1 MINLKDKKERKK
13 LIRRIVS
20 LTMALLMVLSVIAS
34 AVTSVTRVY
43 AVSPEAVEK
52 QELEK
57 LELMTTSLYARQ
69 GENSEKTINVR
80 NNGHKDLT
88 ITSFNS
94 EVTDSSGDLVLTF
107 KSDDNV
113 TVPAGKKAD
122 ITGTLSVDDDAE
134 RKKYVSRDLTF
145 YFDNG
150 GSVTRDMEYRVNV
163 ITVNHSDDIDFE
175 EIEGSIAQPMM
186 EIAMAS
192 STPEQC
198 WEGQKIDIIA
208 LLSYDKS
215 TISEQSTSV
224 TISGEGFDV
233 VDGMVTRSLEV
244 ARTSYSGKEKHTRAI
259 AYELQAKE
267 DLASGYYPVTI
278 TVNYYDDEETAKYTS
293 TNTYNIYINGSKNAA
308 GGDVAAATPFLI
320 VEQYDYGTEDVV
332 AGDTFD
338 LKMSIKNTGY
348 LAVENILVA
357 ITAPNELA
365 ITSSS
370 NTLYIDRLSA
380 GESLEKIIQFRAKGS
395 ADPGSH
401 AINVKFSYQYL
412 DNDSR
417 KAGNTEENIAIPV
430 IQQDRFFVNDLEPPM
445 MMYTGQDN
453 YIDVTFI
460 NKGTTDVRNISAE
473 IAGENLV
480 QPGQSQYIGN
490 LSPGEENSASFTIQ
504 SMMPGMLN
512 GQVILSYEDSNGTQ
526 KEVIKEFTVEVMEYI
541 MPDYGDMGMVD
552 PGYMEEPIDEGFKMP
567 LWGWALIGVGGVIA
581 VVVVVSVVVK
591 KKKAKKAQEDED
603 EDF

>member
-43 AVSPEAVEK
+43 AISKDAVNK
-52 QELEK
+52 QEMEK
-57 LELMTTSLYARQ
+57 LELVTTAISTKQ
-69 GENSEKTINVR
+69 GQEAEKTIEVR
-80 NNGHKDLT
+80 NNGYSDLD
-88 ITSFNS
+88 ITSFES
-94 EVTDSSGDLVLTF
+94 VVTDSEGNFVLSF
-107 KSDDNV
+107 KSKDDV
-113 TVPAGKKAD
+113 TVVAGKKAE
-122 ITGTLSVDDDAE
+122 ITGTIEVADDAGRLAYKNQE
-134 RKKYVSRDLTF
+134 IVIN
-145 YFDNG
+145 FDNG
-150 GSVTRDMEYRVNV
+150 EYVTRRINYYVNV
-163 ITVNHSDDIDFE
+163 IPVTHSDDIDFM

-591 KKKAKKAQEDED
+591 KRKAKKAQEDED